1 MNNKIKT
8 RIKRVSCTILST
20 LMVINMVPVNVPLH
34 VHAEGGAGD
43 KVFGVVLN
51 EAKPVSGTNKNPFYF
66 PDAVVTSADGSKIN
80 TMSIK
85 VDKGS
90 IKNPTYPDSWAF
102 TDLGGSDG
110 NTHKFAT
117 WYFKNGKTASEV
129 QELLSKIQFGYE
141 EGMTVNVVLD
151 GNKTNIDS
159 SYHITSYSLSS
170 NEQVVENFI
179 DDKPHYYMYVPY
191 DNKATNDYKY
201 YWNSAYNEAK
211 KFSFMGLKGYLVT
224 ITGDEENKVLDDIT
238 NDAAWAGG
246 CKIKNSYDLRQLDG
260 DTFSFDNP
268 GNDYSTWRWTCG
280 PEKGLAINIEGSVDA
295 QSGYTFGG
303 SLYSKWRRPQND
315 SGNQEPNNYQNNEY
329 WLQIH
334 FNDKT
339 LSYKGWNDIGTSTIA
354 NNDIMGY
361 FVEFSEYEGG
371 KDSSYSATLNTSATY
386 EPFHTH
392 NWVIS
397 TEDADN
403 DAVNDIIKV
412 SCDVDGCTEEYE
424 ISLYAPDMVYN
435 ASEYNLLSLSDE
447 ISNNTALSGFTVS
460 KEHIGTSITGSLNL
474 GPKFPNEVGTYTYS
488 ITVSKGT
495 DSQTITKT
503 YKITPKPIKVIV
515 PNLSLEYGK
524 SFTVGPL
531 NVSCSELLIQHDVSY
546 IYGDITADEVTT
558 NGETAVDLSTLSIID
573 KNTLSDVTSNYA
585 PTQVKGTLTVT
596 PKELDVTWDNTE
608 FTYDGQKHVPTPS
621 IDYDDVIDKD
631 KATLTVS
638 VSEDDKKT
646 NVGSNYTAT
655 AILNNSNYTIK
666 SGETQSFKIN
676 KREVNYTINSQT
688 VKVGETVSI
697 SSSDLTL
704 DSGSLDLVSGDA
716 VVDIVAD
723 ATTTDKTS
731 NGNITITSYDVKN
744 NNGTG
749 TSVAGNYDIKFKGDG
764 KLTVN
769 QHAYD
774 VNFPDNIEI
783 TYGDVLDGE
792 EFLSGG
798 SATDG
803 TNSIDG
809 TFTWK
814 QKYENMDAGNYDAD
828 DEYIVV
834 FTPDASKYGNKYPSK
849 EQAVNLKVNPR
860 TVSVDWT
867 EPSFVYNG
875 DLQLP
880 EAQLNDSNILAKDK
894 DGVILSVNGYVNGI
908 NAGEIGSANE
918 SVARA
923 TLVDGSENPVTN
935 YVIDDSYIDYK
946 YAIAKRNITVKAKDK
961 TVTYKDTLNPGSSD
975 VEITSGTLAKT
986 DQYIDEVSWTADTS
1000 SVTSSGENRKITLS
1014 AVTIKNSSGI
1024 YVTSNYNITYV
1035 DGDLTVNPKEI
1046 ELEWDTDTFV
1056 YNGQSQAPSATI
1068 KSGRIGEDVIA
1079 VSVTGAQTNANS
1091 EGEKY
1096 TANAS
1101 IDNANYVIKS
1111 GDESKQFTITK
1122 REVSYTV
1129 NDRNA
1134 QVGEIL
1140 TIDPAT
1146 DMTLDSGSDSLV
1158 SGHTLTIVSVDAD
1171 TSKKTDTPVPIKVTA
1186 KVMDGTTDVSDNYK
1200 LTVNDGKL
1208 TVVQHTYDSLT
1219 FPDDVTI
1226 TYGESLKNSTANANG
1241 DKLVNGSAI
1250 CDGESVSGIFVW
1262 KEEHDLPDAGSY
1274 TYRVT
1279 FVPGDTAKYPSEDG
1293 DVSVTVL
1300 PKAVTVTP
1308 KSDLSITYGDSFTV
1322 STSNVE
1328 ETGLLSGLNHHIT
1341 SVNGYVSTDAGTNP
1355 ITIYNDD
1362 TNGRI
1367 VIKNGS
1373 DVDVTS
1379 NYTITIGNG
1388 NLIVYPKQISVS
1400 WSNTDLV
1407 YNGQNQAPDASIADG
1422 QILSADLGKVSLNVS
1437 GQETNAGTGY
1447 TATASL
1453 SGDCANNYVLKT
1465 DTAATAFK
1473 ISPKPITITAN
1484 DITDAVYGDSI
1495 TIGPSSVTVSDLV
1508 DGHVLTQITGTADT
1522 SKAGNGSVKLDANS
1536 AVIMKDSEDV
1546 TSNYSI
1552 TLKDGKLTVAKKEIE
1567 LDWSNLTFTYNGEIQ
1582 APSATIKSGVVGS
1595 DSVTVTVS
1603 GGQRDADDS
1612 ITATASIDNA
1622 NYKIKESDKT
1632 ANYQINKVEL
1642 TFDIPDKNAYVN
1654 DTVVVTASE
1663 LMGNPAG
1670 SALVSGDSFDNITV
1684 SADTSTMTAENE
1696 TKEIDITSYQI
1707 MRGSD
1712 DVTDNYIITFNKGKL
1727 TVNQCSIVIDTMPE
1741 IEDIIYGDVLKDSD
1755 FIDQTDAV
1763 VLDGTENVE
1772 GKFTWKEVYNPE
1784 VKDSNSTQYVLEF
1797 TPNNTAKY
1805 PKITRTVTVKVS
1817 PKDIDIIWDNPEL
1830 VYNYTLQKPTASVD
1844 TNDLTTK
1851 DKTNSLE
1858 IPVNV
1863 TVTKGGTDAGTD
1875 NEAEASI
1882 NNENYKITD
1891 STKKHTYTIKK
1902 RPLTI
1907 TAKNKEAK
1915 VDEIVTI
1922 TKDDVETNGLVEGH
1936 EISVINCNAD
1946 TSQATENGEI
1956 EPLANGLVILA
1967 GSNQVQDN
1975 YDVTYVKGKLKVTKN
1990 EIKFATDKGP
2000 SVTPIIYGDELV
2012 DSLIVPGEI
2021 VDSEGNPITGI
2032 TGKYTF
2038 EIEESDKNPHVA
2050 DSNTTKYTVIFTPD
2064 EPYDRLYG
2072 PITTQVTVTV
2082 SPKEVGVDWGSNL
2095 VFEYDGDEHKPDAT
2109 VNTTDVVTGD
2119 TVMIKVTAESG
2130 GTNAG
2135 PAVAKATS
2143 QNPDYVVK
2151 TADEK
2156 KNYTV
2161 KPKNLND
2168 TDYDITVTADSTGK
2182 PIITITE
2189 KSTGKTL
2196 IEDTDFEVNLDGNDI
2211 IDIEIKGIGNYDG
2224 KIKYSYKK
2232 VFEGNIDSFVKYD
2245 GGTMKIEP
2253 VMDEISDEDAI
2264 VLMEYVIDESSQPQA
2279 KKDLSKKIIDDIE
2292 TSPTK
2297 TSEDGSYDTVIY
2309 LEVKEINQNML
2320 SDNELNELL
2329 EAIKNGKD
2337 SSGNKIPKNFIIG
2350 TYLDLSLYMN
2360 TLFTDKNNV
2369 VIFNLPRVKITD
2381 TSSDVL
2387 GGKSFK
2393 EKVTLTIPRELKA
2406 PAGYSRNYYVIRVHD
2421 NGNTTYSI
2429 DNIPVKV
2436 KNGKISFETD
2446 KFSTYVLGYTQTKNP
2461 TKVAPLSTRVPAPQT
2476 GDINMIAIG
2485 LTVFGISFIIL
2496 IAYVIVLKTRKRK
2509 HNNREYSMHER

>member
-8 RIKRVSCTILST
+8 WIKRVSCTILST
-20 LMVINMVPVNVPLH
+20 LMVINMVPVSVPLH
-34 VHAEGGAGD
+34 AHAEGGTD
-43 KVFGVVLN
+43 DVFTVELN
-51 EAKPVSGTNKNPFYF
+51 EAKETQAYPRQFVFDKAEIKSSIDDQKIYNMIITVTDGSIIGSSSYPWKYADKLTNHKTATWNFATGLTADEVTDILRQIKFSYAAGMQVNIVVDGNYSKLPETSGT
-66 PDAVVTSADGSKIN
+66 T
-80 TMSIK
+80 
-85 VDKGS
+85 
-90 IKNPTYPDSWAF
+90 
-102 TDLGGSDG
+102 
-110 NTHKFAT
+110 
-117 WYFKNGKTASEV
+117 
-129 QELLSKIQFGYE
+129 
-141 EGMTVNVVLD
+141 
-151 GNKTNIDS
+151 
-159 SYHITSYSLSS
+159 ITSSTLSGDS
-170 NEQVVENFI
+170 IVPGFV
-179 DDKPHYYMYVPY
+179 DDKPHYYMYVPSS
-191 DNKATNDYKY
+191 NINWT
-201 YWNSAYNEAK
+201 SAYSEAK
-211 KFSFMGLKGYLVT
+211 SYFYMGLQGYLVT
-224 ITGDEENKVLDDIT
+224 ITEQQEDSILDAIT
-238 NDAAWAGG
+238 DDAAWAGG
-246 CKIKNSYDLRQLDG
+246 ICVPN
-260 DTFSFDNP
+260 TFSDDNFDA
-268 GNDYSTWRWTCG
+268 NDAYGDRYPLPNASVNYWKWACG
-280 PEKGLAINIEGSVDA
+280 PEAGQKIYIEGGEVSSQTQRTIFGAD
-295 QSGYTFGG
+295 SGY
-303 SLYSKWRRPQND
+303 SHWRRTGAN
-315 SGNQEPNNYQNNEY
+315 EPNNYKSKEY
-329 WLQIH
+329 WLQVHYI
-334 FNDKT
+334 DE
-339 LSYKGWNDIGTSTIA
+339 SKGWNDVGPDTISTNKIA
-354 NNDIMGY
+354 GY
-361 FVEFSEYEGG
+361 FIEFSEYDGG
-371 KDSSYSATLNTSATY
+371 KHSSFSANLNTSATY

-403 DAVNDIIKV
+403 DSVDDIIKV
-412 SCDVDGCTEEYE
+412 ACDVDGCTEEYE

-435 ASEYNLLSLSDE
+435 ASAYNLLSLSDE

-460 KEHIGTSITGSLNL
+460 KEHKGTSKTGSYNL
-474 GPKFPNEVGTYTYS
+474 GSNFPVEVGEYTYS

-515 PNLSLEYGK
+515 PNLSLEYGR
-524 SFTVGPL
+524 SVTIGPSS
-531 NVSCSELLIQHDVSY
+531 NVAFDGLHENHQISY
-546 IYGDITADEVTT
+546 LKGVVTADEVKT
-558 NGETAVDLSTLSIID
+558 NGETAVDLSTLAIID

-621 IDYDDVIDKD
+621 INDDDVIEKD

-638 VSEDDKKT
+638 VSEDDKRT

-723 ATTTDKTS
+723 ASTTDKTS

-749 TSVAGNYDIKFKGDG
+749 TSVADNYDIKFKGDG

-769 QHAYD
+769 QHEYT
-774 VNFPDNIEI
+774 VTFPDNIEI
-783 TYGDVLDGE
+783 TYGDVLEED

-880 EAQLNDSNILAKDK
+880 TAQLNDSNILVKDK
-894 DGVILSVNGYVNGI
+894 DGVKLSVNAYVNGI
-908 NAGEIGSANE
+908 NAGEIGSE
-918 SVARA
+918 KQSVARA
-923 TLVDGSENPVTN
+923 TLVDGSGNPVTN
-935 YVIDDSYIDYK
+935 YVIDDSYIGYT

-975 VEITSGTLAKT
+975 VEITSGTLAKI

-1140 TIDPAT
+1140 IIDPAT

-1171 TSKKTDTPVPIKVTA
+1171 TSKKTDTPVLIKVTA

-1208 TVVQHTYDSLT
+1208 TVVQYTYDELI

-1484 DITDAVYGDSI
+1484 DITDAVYGDLIS
-1495 TIGPSSVTVSDLV
+1495 IGPSSVTVSDLV

-1552 TLKDGKLTVAKKEIE
+1552 TLKDGKLTVAQKEIE

-1603 GGQRDADDS
+1603 GGQRDADDN
-1612 ITATASIDNA
+1612 ITATASIDNV

-1642 TFDIPDKNAYVN
+1642 TFDIPDKTAYVN

-1663 LMGNPAG
+1663 LKGNPAG

-1763 VLDGTENVE
+1763 VLDGTEKVE

-1844 TNDLTTK
+1844 TDDLTTK

-2038 EIEESDKNPHVA
+2038 EIEESEKNPHVA
-2050 DSNTTKYTVIFTPD
+2050 DSNTKKYTVIFTPD

-2119 TVMIKVTAESG
+2119 TVIIKVTAESG

-2264 VLMEYVIDESSQPQA
+2264 VLMEYVIDESSQPQT